1 MGSDSSSFE
10 KLGVRQIES
19 PGSYHAYTVL
29 DFPVSLGEY
38 AFPSKPDGS
47 VHASHSLQT
56 RIANA

>member
-29 DFPVSLGEY
+29 DFPVSLG
-38 AFPSKPDGS
+38 
-47 VHASHSLQT
+47 
-56 RIANA
+56 